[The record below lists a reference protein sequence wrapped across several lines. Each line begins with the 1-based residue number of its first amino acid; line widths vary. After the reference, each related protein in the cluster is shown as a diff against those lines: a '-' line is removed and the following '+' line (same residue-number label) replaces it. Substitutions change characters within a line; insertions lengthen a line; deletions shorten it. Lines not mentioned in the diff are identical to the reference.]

1 MTPKG
6 ANNVHLIT
14 PHMSYKKEI
23 DTRIAEAKC
32 RTRKDSVRFIDTL
45 ITASPEFFKGKSYD
59 EMKKFFIHGLDFIK
73 ANIVPEN
80 IFSAVIHLDEKTPH
94 MHLCFVPLTEDKRLC
109 AKEILGNSTKMVE
122 WQDKFYE
129 HMVKFYPK
137 LERGESAR
145 DTHRKHIPTS
155 VFKAAYR
162 LQKMQLEIESILEN
176 TNILN
181 TGKNTTK
188 IAALIKKFVPKVE
201 SFETQINMLSRSF
214 KKAEEENAELSKA
227 LNTYKDR
234 SFKQSREL
242 AELKFTVDELY
253 DFLNK
258 NLLKLSNKLRR
269 QKSKHKENTGESEK
283 WRRRDNEENH
293 IKTSNNIFRQS
304 PKIPRKHKYQKEN
317 RHYYIYGKCLF

>member
-1 MTPKG
+1 MAKAILRFAKHKG
-6 ANNVHLIT
+6 SPAARLEGHHERKKEKYKSNPDIDTARSKYNFHLIT
-14 PHMSYKKEI
+14 PQMSYKKEI
-23 DTRIAEAKC
+23 DTRITEATC
-32 RTRKDSVRFIDTL
+32 RTRKDSVRFIDTI
-45 ITASPEFFKGKSYD
+45 ITASPEFFKGKSYE

-155 VFKAAYR
+155 IFKSAYR

-181 TGKNTTK
+181 TGKNTAKVT
-188 IAALIKKFVPKVE
+188 ALIKKFVPKVE
-201 SFETQINMLSRSF
+201 SFETQVNMLSRSF
-214 KKAEEENAELSKA
+214 KRAEEENAELSKA

-234 SFKQSREL
+234 SFEQSREL
-242 AELKFTVDELY
+242 AELKYTVNELS

-258 NLLKLSNKLRR
+258 IPAEIIEQVKEAER
-269 QKSKHKENTGESEK
+269 QAQRE
-283 WRRRDNEENH
+283 RRRKREMEAE
-293 IKTSNNIFRQS
+293 R
-304 PKIPRKHKYQKEN
+304 
-317 RHYYIYGKCLF
+317 

>member
-1 MTPKG
+1 MAKAILRFAKHKG
-6 ANNVHLIT
+6 SPAAKLEGHHERKKEKYKSNPDIDTSRSKYNVHLIT
-14 PHMSYKKEI
+14 PQMSYKKEI
-23 DTRIAEAKC
+23 DTRITEAKC
-32 RTRKDSVRFIDTL
+32 RTRKDSVRFIDTI

-59 EMKKFFIHGLDFIK
+59 EMKKFFINGLDFIK

-129 HMVKFYPK
+129 YMVKFYPK
-137 LERGESAR
+137 LGRGDPAR

-181 TGKNTTK
+181 TSKNTTK
-188 IAALIKKFVPKVE
+188 AMALIKKFVPKVE
-201 SFETQINMLSRSF
+201 SFETQVNMLSKAF
-214 KKAEEENAELSKA
+214 KRAEEENAELSKA

-242 AELKFTVDELY
+242 ADLKYTVNELY

-258 NLLKLSNKLRR
+258 IPAEIIE
-269 QKSKHKENTGESEK
+269 QVKEAEEK
-283 WRRRDNEENH
+283 AEMQAKKERRRKREMEAE
-293 IKTSNNIFRQS
+293 R
-304 PKIPRKHKYQKEN
+304 
-317 RHYYIYGKCLF
+317 

>member
-1 MTPKG
+1 MAMSVILRFKKQKGNPAPKIEG
-6 ANNVHLIT
+6 HHERKKEKYKSNPDIDTSRSKYNVHLIT
-14 PHMSYKKEI
+14 PQMSYKKEV
-23 DTRIAEAKC
+23 DSRITSSGC
-32 RTRKDSVRFIDTL
+32 RVRKDSTRFVDTL
-45 ITASPEFFKGKSYD
+45 ITASPEFFKGKDGNFMLIYFQRAL
-59 EMKKFFIHGLDFIK
+59 EFMKKHIRPDC
-73 ANIVPEN
+73 

-137 LERGESAR
+137 LERGEPAR

-188 IAALIKKFVPKVE
+188 AMVLIKKFVPKVE

-242 AELKFTVDELY
+242 ADLQIEVEELY
-253 DFLNK
+253 KFLNK
-258 NLLKLSNKLRR
+258 IPAEIIEQVKDA
-269 QKSKHKENTGESEK
+269 EK
-283 WRRRDNEENH
+283 
-293 IKTSNNIFRQS
+293 QA
-304 PKIPRKHKYQKEN
+304 QKE
-317 RHYYIYGKCLF
+317 RKRKREMEAER

>member
-1 MTPKG
+1 MAKAILRFAKHKCSPAAKLEGHHERKKEKYKSNPDIDTSKSKY
-6 ANNVHLIT
+6 NVHLVT
-14 PHMSYKKEI
+14 PQMSYKKEI
-23 DTRIAEAKC
+23 DTRITEAKC
-32 RTRKDSVRFIDTL
+32 RTRKDSVRFIDTI

-59 EMKKFFIHGLDFIK
+59 EMKQFFIHGLEFIK

-129 HMVKFYPK
+129 YMVKFYPK
-137 LERGESAR
+137 LERGDPAR

-155 VFKAAYR
+155 VFKCAYR
-162 LQKMQLEIESILEN
+162 LQKMQLEIESILKN

-181 TGKNTTK
+181 TSKNTTK
-188 IAALIKKFVPKVE
+188 AMALIKKFVPKVE
-201 SFETQINMLSRSF
+201 SFETQVNMLSRSF
-214 KKAEEENAELSKA
+214 KKAEEENAELSKT

-234 SFKQSREL
+234 NFKQSREL
-242 AELKFTVDELY
+242 ADLKYTVNELY

-258 NLLKLSNKLRR
+258 IPAEIIE
-269 QKSKHKENTGESEK
+269 QVKEAEK
-283 WRRRDNEENH
+283 QAQNER
-293 IKTSNNIFRQS
+293 I
-304 PKIPRKHKYQKEN
+304 RKREMEAE
-317 RHYYIYGKCLF
+317 R

>member
-1 MTPKG
+1 MAKAILRFAKHKG
-6 ANNVHLIT
+6 SPAAKLEGHHERKKEKYKSNPDIDTARSKYNVHLVT
-14 PHMSYKKEI
+14 PQMNYKKEI
-23 DTRIAEAKC
+23 DTRITEAKC
-32 RTRKDSVRFIDTL
+32 RTRKNSVRFIDTL

-109 AKEILGNSTKMVE
+109 AKEILGNSTKLVE

-155 VFKAAYR
+155 IFKAAYR

-188 IAALIKKFVPKVE
+188 VAALIKKFVPKVE
-201 SFETQINMLSRSF
+201 SFETQVNMLSRSF
-214 KKAEEENAELSKA
+214 KKAEEENVELSKA

-242 AELKFTVDELY
+242 ADLKYTVNELY

-258 NLLKLSNKLRR
+258 IPAEIIEQVKEAEKQA
-269 QKSKHKENTGESEK
+269 QKE
-283 WRRRDNEENH
+283 RRRKREMEAE
-293 IKTSNNIFRQS
+293 R
-304 PKIPRKHKYQKEN
+304 
-317 RHYYIYGKCLF
+317 

>member
-1 MTPKG
+1 MAKAILRFAKHKG
-6 ANNVHLIT
+6 SPAAKLEGHHERKKEKYKSNPDIDASRSKYNVHLIT
-14 PHMSYKKEI
+14 PQMSYKKEI
-23 DTRIAEAKC
+23 DTRITEAKC

-59 EMKKFFIHGLDFIK
+59 EMKRFFIHGLDFIK
-73 ANIVPEN
+73 AHIVPES

-181 TGKNTTK
+181 TSKNTTK
-188 IAALIKKFVPKVE
+188 VAALIKKFVPKVE
-201 SFETQINMLSRSF
+201 SFETQVNMLSRSF
-214 KKAEEENAELSKA
+214 KRAEEENAELSKA
-227 LNTYKDR
+227 LNSYKDR
-234 SFKQSREL
+234 DFKQSREL
-242 AELKFTVDELY
+242 ADLKYTVNELY

-258 NLLKLSNKLRR
+258 IPAEIIEQVKEAEKQA
-269 QKSKHKENTGESEK
+269 QKE
-283 WRRRDNEENH
+283 RRRKREMEAE
-293 IKTSNNIFRQS
+293 R
-304 PKIPRKHKYQKEN
+304 
-317 RHYYIYGKCLF
+317 